1 MISNEQKLL
10 KERIQA
16 LLRHKRYSLLS
27 ISDNDS
33 ERVRLGRQING
44 SSIVSIETVQKLLLL
59 FHDIDANWLLMG
71 EGFMTRADNVGSRI
85 YHTENHNQVAENGTQ
100 FGPINIGRDATQVI
114 KGRDELNYEQTIAQ
128 LQKRVRELEE
138 DKAIAQNALK
148 AILNSKQ

>member
-33 ERVRLGRQING
+33 ERIRLGRQING

>member
-1 MISNEQKLL
+1 MISNDQKLL

-33 ERVRLGRQING
+33 ERIRLGRQING